1 MTEQTK
7 HFLELSDILAFRLE
21 CPGCHTFVT
30 VPITRFQQVP
40 RYCPNGCGREWEQL
54 SNRHLNESLSGLVE
68 SIKIV
73 ERTTLHNGVLFSLE
87 IARVEKRR
95 DQQEPETPAT

>member
-7 HFLELSDILAFRLE
+7 HFVELSDVLAFRLE

-30 VPITRFQQVP
+30 VPITTFQQMP
-40 RYCPNGCGREWEQL
+40 RNCPNGCGRAWEQL

-68 SIKIV
+68 SIKMV
-73 ERTTLHNGVLFSLE
+73 ERVTLHNGVLFSLE
-87 IARVEKRR
+87 IARPEKPS
-95 DQQEPETPAT
+95 DQTSPDSSK